1 MPRSWA
7 QEWTPTIK
15 KTTPKTETAT
25 PKPYTPKMVGGINEE
40 MARGQAATQYDAG
53 KALRQYQMDTA
64 QRNLQQTLST
74 LDRSRMETYKNVGDD
89 YAARGLLRSG
99 GYMGAQDKVT
109 AGYNEQALGARQAV
123 SDLANQSQLEDI
135 QALASLQGIDYNILQ
150 QYIAALMANKIN
162 QTGQA

>member
-7 QEWTPTIK
+7 QEWTPTV
-15 KTTPKTETAT
+15 KTAKPKAETAT
-25 PKPYTPKMVGGINEE
+25 PKPYQSKMIGGINEE
-40 MARGQAATQYDAG
+40 MASGQAKTQYDAG

-64 QRNLQQTLST
+64 QRNLQQTLKT
-74 LDRSRMETYKNVGDD
+74 LDRSRMETYTNLGDN
-89 YAARGLLRSG
+89 YAARGMLRSG
-99 GYMGAQDKVT
+99 GYMGALDKAT
-109 AGYNEQALGARQAV
+109 AGYNDQAV
-123 SDLANQSQLEDI
+123 AAQQAVNELGQQSQLEDI